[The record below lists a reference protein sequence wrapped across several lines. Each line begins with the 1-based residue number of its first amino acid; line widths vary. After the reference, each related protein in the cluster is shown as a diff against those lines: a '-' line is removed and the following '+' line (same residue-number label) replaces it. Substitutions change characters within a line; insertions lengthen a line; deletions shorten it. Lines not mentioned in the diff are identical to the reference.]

1 MSSHKITK
9 KPTKGSHYMKSVM
22 IKMIIFNSVIDLS
35 VGQHEGSQDD
45 PNLIIN
51 TQRVSQVLTSHLLRR
66 SFLDITTSC
75 PDHAPK
81 QNVNLITIL
90 LLFFV
95 LLFLSE
101 IYFINYHNIVRFK
114 KMYARSLEFVKL

>member
-1 MSSHKITK
+1 MN
-9 KPTKGSHYMKSVM
+9 SVM
-22 IKMIIFNSVIDLS
+22 IKMIIFNFIIDLS
-35 VGQHEGSQDD
+35 VGQHERSQDD

-51 TQRVSQVLTSHLLRR
+51 TQRVIQVLTSHLLRC

-90 LLFFV
+90 LLLFI

-101 IYFINYHNIVRFK
+101 IYFINYHNIMSSK
-114 KMYARSLEFVKL
+114 KCMQGLWNL